1 MTPDVRQRIQESWA
15 LAAPRGDE
23 LATRFYARLFEIDAD
38 AARLFA
44 GTDMLVQRRKFTAM
58 LDAIVRAVDE
68 PRRLVPDVAA
78 LARRHVA
85 YGVEDHHYDSVGEA
99 LLRAFAD
106 TLGGAAFTAD
116 VRAAWAEAYALLAS
130 VMRRAA
136 ARATGEWPA
145 PGSPHDV

>member
-1 MTPDVRQRIQESWA
+1 MLAEQRQRIQDSWS
-15 LAAPRGDE
+15 LAAPAADE
-23 LATRFYARLFEIDAD
+23 LTSRFYARLFEIDEG

-44 GTDMLVQRRKFTAM
+44 ATDMIAQRRKFTDM
-58 LDAIVRAVDE
+58 LHAIVAAIDE
-68 PRRLVPDVAA
+68 PRQLVPGVAA

-99 LLRAFAD
+99 LLHAFAE
-106 TLGGAAFTAD
+106 TLGSAFTAD

-136 ARATGEWPA
+136 NRPSGAHPA
-145 PGSPHDV
+145 AGDAPA